1 MSFFNKLGEKIS
13 ETGNDLG
20 KIVSDT
26 TQRAKESSRAVS
38 LKKQIREEESKINEM
53 CLYIMR
59 LYLRDAKEETFPYP
73 DMLKL
78 VLQSEQKTSDYY
90 REIEILDMQRP
101 VPEQR
106 EEPVICPS
114 CGTESKDGGTFCA
127 QCGNKIR

>member
-59 LYLRDAKEETFPYP
+59 LYLLDAKEETFPYP

-78 VLQSEQKTSDYY
+78 VRQSEQKISDYY
-90 REIEILDMQRP
+90 REIEILDMQRL

>member
-1 MSFFNKLGEKIS
+1 
-13 ETGNDLG
+13 
-20 KIVSDT
+20 
-26 TQRAKESSRAVS
+26 
-38 LKKQIREEESKINEM
+38 M

-78 VLQSEQKTSDYY
+78 VRQSEQKISDYY

-106 EEPVICPS
+106 EEPVILSVLRDRIEGRRSVLCS
-114 CGTESKDGGTFCA
+114 VR
-127 QCGNKIR
+127 Q